1 MHLASLG
8 QTFKIVGL
16 LAALFVAAGHYVS
29 TDEVSPG
36 YSYTLNLVV
45 LDAIGN
51 GIFRL
56 AVPAFALA
64 SGFFY
69 FLSYQHLGDWTRK
82 LRQRVHTILTPYL
95 IASFIFLLAFC
106 FAYWWFQ
113 HTLPAFTPRFILDSL
128 LLHPHSVQRW
138 YLRDLMVLVLIAP
151 LFNPQSGWLP
161 WLLTPI
167 SACWFFEINFLP
179 RVSGWYLIN
188 LETLLFFVLGAWL
201 SQKSQWLARAS
212 HLPTATLLILS
223 ALWLLLT
230 TWRISIFPGLT
241 VWYQEGY
248 TLTSL
253 LLFKT
258 TLIIGLFL
266 LFNAAYAL
274 RHHRLLLHISRYG
287 FFLYLFHFFP
297 LNEVLYRISDR
308 FIEEAYRFWL
318 CGPLAVLITFAAAIF
333 CERWIP
339 TLYSL
344 INGGRGKRPPSQ
356 PPASATSAD

>member
-1 MHLASLG
+1 MQLASLG
-8 QTFKIVGL
+8 HTFKIIGL

-36 YSYTLNLVV
+36 YSYTVNLVL

-69 FLSYQHLGDWTRK
+69 FLSYQHLGDWPRK
-82 LRQRVHTILTPYL
+82 LRQRLHTIVTPYL

-113 HTLPAFTPRFILDSL
+113 RSLPTFTPRFILDSL
-128 LLHPHSVQRW
+128 LLHPHSVQLW

-151 LFNPQSGWLP
+151 LFNPRSGWLP
-161 WLLTPI
+161 WLLAPI
-167 SACWFFEINFLP
+167 ATCWLLEINFLP
-179 RVSGWYLIN
+179 RISGWYLIN
-188 LETLLFFVLGAWL
+188 LETLLFFALGGYL
-201 SQKSQWLARAS
+201 SRRPQWLERAS
-212 HLPTATLLILS
+212 QLPIAALITLS
-223 ALWLLLT
+223 ALWLLLSAG
-230 TWRISIFPGLT
+230 RISIFPGLT

-253 LLFKT
+253 LLFKA
-258 TLIIGLFL
+258 TLIVGLFL

-274 RHHRLLLHISRYG
+274 RQHEQLLRLSRYG

-318 CGPLAVLITFAAAIF
+318 CGPLAVLITLAAAMF
-333 CERWIP
+333 CERWMP

-344 INGGRGKRPPSQ
+344 INGGRGQRLPVQ
-356 PPASATSAD
+356 PAASTAAAD